1 MSTDKNKRKI
11 NWECPVCF
19 SVLDD
24 RNDNIIPCILS
35 GCGSARHPICF
46 TCALRIRNSEY
57 KFKCPTCRKQAGTI
71 MPMGWLVGKD
81 EEDVIGE
88 IREPLFYD
96 DVHDLLL
103 LLASLLNLGAEWV
116 KYLIFSFC
124 IGLLTSTL
132 VLVVLML
139 FSVPF
144 ELIVLF
150 DVILTVYYVLPYFF
164 RQRPRYR
171 RLTHINE

>member
-1 MSTDKNKRKI
+1 
-11 NWECPVCF
+11 
-19 SVLDD
+19 
-24 RNDNIIPCILS
+24 
-35 GCGSARHPICF
+35 
-46 TCALRIRNSEY
+46 
-57 KFKCPTCRKQAGTI
+57 